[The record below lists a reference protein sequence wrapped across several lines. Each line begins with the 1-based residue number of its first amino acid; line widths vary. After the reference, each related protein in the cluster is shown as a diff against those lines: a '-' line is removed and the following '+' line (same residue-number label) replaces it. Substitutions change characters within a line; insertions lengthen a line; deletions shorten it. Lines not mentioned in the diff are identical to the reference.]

1 MLVIPAIDLMKGKVV
16 RLTRGDPEKPTF
28 YDGYG
33 TPVEVAI
40 KWKREG
46 AERLHVIDLD
56 AAFGKPN
63 NLATVLEI
71 NKTTRLPVQVGGG
84 IRSVEAVEGLINAGI
99 QHVILGSLAFKDPE
113 AVAYLL
119 KKYGSERIIVALDNR
134 EGMVLVE
141 GWTSATTST
150 LKDAMEV
157 YSKLG
162 VKSFLITSI
171 TADGTLSGPDLDTLK
186 EACQWSSGGV
196 IAAGGIG
203 TIKDLLALKRVG
215 VEAAVVGK
223 ALYEDKFT
231 LRQAIDLTKEL

>member
-1 MLVIPAIDLMKGKVV
+1 
-16 RLTRGDPEKPTF
+16 
-28 YDGYG
+28 
-33 TPVEVAI
+33 
-40 KWKREG
+40 
-46 AERLHVIDLD
+46 
-56 AAFGKPN
+56 
-63 NLATVLEI
+63 
-71 NKTTRLPVQVGGG
+71 
-84 IRSVEAVEGLINAGI
+84 
-99 QHVILGSLAFKDPE
+99 
-113 AVAYLL
+113 
-119 KKYGSERIIVALDNR
+119 
-134 EGMVLVE
+134 
-141 GWTSATTST
+141 
-150 LKDAMEV
+150 MEV